1 MEKVD
6 IILLIVSIVIVLLAA
21 IEGMKIEKKEKEALD
36 KMFHYPFG
44 REGAAKDFQSGT
56 MCVEVEFPWDN
67 RKRYVEYTGRP
78 EDFHKIR
85 ASVFGALFSKMG
97 VPYWK
102 LGEAM
107 RWARVRFVQR
117 R

>member
-1 MEKVD
+1 MKVLW
-6 IILLIVSIVIVLLAA
+6 ILILLVALITLRVGWDDIKRRKREKDVL
-21 IEGMKIEKKEKEALD
+21 D
-36 KMFHYPFG
+36 SMFRYPFG
-44 REGAAKDFQSGT
+44 RERTAKDFPSGT
-56 MCVEVEFPWDN
+56 ICVEIEFPWEG
-67 RKRYVEYTGRP
+67 RKRYVEYRGRP

-107 RWARVRFVQR
+107 RWTKVDLVQR

>member
-6 IILLIVSIVIVLLAA
+6 IILIVIFAILVLLLA
-21 IEGMKIEKKEKEALD
+21 IEGIKIERREKEALER
-36 KMFHYPFG
+36 MFHYPFG
-44 REGAAKDFQSGT
+44 REGTAKDFQSGT
-56 MCVEVEFPWDN
+56 MCVEVEFPWEN
-67 RKRYVEYTGRP
+67 RKRYVEYRGSL
-78 EDFHKIR
+78 EDFYKIR
-85 ASVFGALFSKMG
+85 ASVFGTLFSKMG

-107 RWARVRFVQR
+107 RLARVRLVKR